1 MKNIMVVATLLA
13 VYGIVGAM
21 DYRDEQRGQAH
32 YQQMVC
38 DGYWPDYREMGD
50 DCNGY

>member
-21 DYRDEQRGQAH
+21 DYRDEQRAEAH
-32 YQQMVC
+32 YCEIVESGQ
-38 DGYWPDYREMGD
+38 WPDYREMED
-50 DCNGY
+50 NCNEY

>member
-13 VYGIVGAM
+13 AYGIVGAM
-21 DYRDEQRGQAH
+21 DYHDEQREQAH
-32 YQQMVC
+32 YCEMIES
-38 DGYWPDYREMGD
+38 GYWPDYRNMGD